1 SHLQTVAARKS
12 IHRVIVAMQDRRDV
26 MPMQELLQ
34 LRLDGAVQIE
44 EATSWL
50 EKISGK
56 IEVDQLYPSW
66 IIFSKGF
73 RFSDT
78 LRLVRRTLNLT
89 AGLIGLLFAAPLI
102 PFIALAIRLDSP
114 GSILYR

>member
-26 MPMQELLQ
+26 MPMSELLQ
-34 LRLDGAVQIE
+34 LRLEGAVQIE

-66 IIFSKGF
+66 IIFAKGF
-73 RFSDT
+73 HFSDT
-78 LRLVRRTLNLT
+78 FMLVRRILNLA
-89 AGLIGLLFAAPLI
+89 AGLVGLILATPLI

-114 GSILYR
+114 GS